1 MLLELTD
8 PVRQALPK
16 EATFDH
22 LLDLRGEVFREVKH
36 RRTSRVEI
44 GGRHYFLKVHRGPGW
59 GEIFKDL
66 FQARLPVVSARTEWE
81 AIEQLQ
87 TLGIEAPRIAGK
99 GWRGANPAAR
109 ESFLLTE
116 ELPGMLSLESLL
128 VEWKSWPARKRIRLK
143 HQLIEQVAQ
152 IARAIHGHGL
162 NHRDFYLCHFL
173 ISRRVLESDPSP
185 QPPALTLIDLHR
197 MQHRAHVPRRWLVK
211 DLAGLLFS
219 ALDAPLGQRDC
230 LRFLRTY
237 RGEEWRGSLN
247 REGDLWR
254 AVQREA
260 ARLYQEFHH
269 RRPPEWLDAATNWR
283 KR

>member
-8 PVRQALPK
+8 PVRQALPS
-16 EATFDH
+16 EGTFDH
-22 LLDLRGEVFREVKH
+22 LLDLQGEVYREVKH
-36 RRTSRVEI
+36 RRTSRVKI

-87 TLGIEAPRIAGK
+87 RLGIQAPRIAGK

-128 VEWKSWPARKRIRLK
+128 VEWKNWPARKKFRLK
-143 HQLIEQVAQ
+143 HRLIEQVAL
-152 IARAIHGHGL
+152 IARSLHSHGL

-173 ISRRVLESDPSP
+173 ISRKALENWREKDAPS
-185 QPPALTLIDLHR
+185 LILIDLHR
-197 MQHRAHVPRRWLVK
+197 MQKRARVPRRWLVK

-219 ALDAPLGQRDC
+219 ALDAPLNPRDC

-237 RGEEWRGSLN
+237 RGE
-247 REGDLWR
+247 DWR
-254 AVQREA
+254 ASLKRERALWEAVHREA
-260 ARLYQEFHH
+260 VRLYQNFHH
-269 RRPPEWLDAATNWR
+269 RPPPGWLDADNR
-283 KR
+283 

>member
-8 PVRQALPK
+8 PVRQALPS
-16 EATFDH
+16 EGTFDH
-22 LLDLRGEVFREVKH
+22 LLDLQGEVYREVKH
-36 RRTSRVEI
+36 RRTSRVKI

-87 TLGIEAPRIAGK
+87 RLGIQAPRIAGK

-128 VEWKSWPARKRIRLK
+128 VEWKNWPAAKKSGLK
-143 HQLIEQVAQ
+143 WQLIESIGQLAGTM
-152 IARAIHGHGL
+152 HGHGL

-173 ISRRVLESDPSP
+173 ISRKSLENWRSGDALP
-185 QPPALTLIDLHR
+185 LTLIDLHR
-197 MQHRAHVPRRWLVK
+197 MQQRAHVPRRWLLK

-219 ALDAPLGQRDC
+219 ALDTPMRPRDC
-230 LRFLRTY
+230 LRFLRAY
-237 RGEEWRGSLN
+237 RGKDWWTSVKQESGLWGS
-247 REGDLWR
+247 
-254 AVQREA
+254 VQREA
-260 ARLYQEFHH
+260 ARLYQGFH
-269 RRPPEWLDAATNWR
+269 RRPPPGWLDPTKWPPT
-283 KR
+283 